1 MNNTTT
7 TTTYVRVLDSVEVGN
22 HAAHLGQGMVVVV
35 GKVISDAREATVD
48 VSATQVLCRHHLTSG
63 GLDQRWAS

>member
-1 MNNTTT
+1 
-7 TTTYVRVLDSVEVGN
+7 
-22 HAAHLGQGMVVVV
+22 MVVVV
-35 GKVISDAREATVD
+35 GKVVSDTREATVD